1 MSTGGNA
8 GTTDFSP
15 WIGRTQEISDIIS
28 RNLAVRI
35 ATTLSRP
42 VPASGGTLP
51 PLWHWAYFQEPVN
64 EEELGADGHPTRGTF
79 LPPADNRNRMWAGG
93 DVEFFEPLQVD
104 APATRTSTITDVRE
118 KTGRTGSLLFVTLV
132 HETRQGD
139 TLNVRE
145 VQNVVYRAPSPP
157 KLKGEEAAPPADW
170 QQTVRPSETM
180 LFRYSAVTFNAHRIH
195 YDHPYV
201 TQAEGYPGLVVHGPM
216 IATLMC
222 QAFVDANP
230 TARLAR
236 MTYRGLRPL
245 IAPAPFQVG
254 GRITADGQAELWA
267 ANEDGLAHRAELRF
281 TV

>member
-15 WIGRTQEISDIIS
+15 WIGRSQETSDIIS

-42 VPASGGTLP
+42 APASGGALP

-64 EEELGADGHPTRGTF
+64 EEELGPDGHPTRGTF

-104 APATRTSTITDVRE
+104 APATRTSTITDVKE

-157 KLKGEEAAPPADW
+157 KLKGEEMAPPADW

-201 TQAEGYPGLVVHGPM
+201 TEAEGYPGLVVHGPM

-245 IAPAPFQVG
+245 IAPTPFQVG
-254 GRITADGQAELWA
+254 GRIVADGQAELWA
-267 ANEDGLAHRAELRF
+267 ANDDGVAHRAELRF

>member
-1 MSTGGNA
+1 A
-8 GTTDFSP
+8 GTSDFSQ
-15 WIGRTQEISDIIS
+15 WIGRTQETSDIIS

-42 VPASGGTLP
+42 APASGGALP

-64 EEELGADGHPTRGTF
+64 EEELGPDGHPTRGTF

-104 APATRTSTITDVRE
+104 APATRTSTITDVKE

-157 KLKGEEAAPPADW
+157 KLKGEEMAPPADW
-170 QQTVRPSETM
+170 QQTVRP
-180 LFRYSAVTFNAHRIH
+180 
-195 YDHPYV
+195 
-201 TQAEGYPGLVVHGPM
+201 
-216 IATLMC
+216 
-222 QAFVDANP
+222 
-230 TARLAR
+230 
-236 MTYRGLRPL
+236 
-245 IAPAPFQVG
+245 
-254 GRITADGQAELWA
+254 
-267 ANEDGLAHRAELRF
+267 
-281 TV
+281 

>member
-1 MSTGGNA
+1 MSNGGNA
-8 GTTDFSP
+8 DTLDLTQ
-15 WIGRTQEISDIIS
+15 WIGRSQETSDIIS

-42 VPASGGTLP
+42 VPASGGALP

-64 EEELGADGHPTRGTF
+64 EEELGADGHPTRGGF

-93 DVEFFEPLQVD
+93 DVEFLQPFVVD
-104 APATRTSTITDVRE
+104 AQATRTSTITDVKE
-118 KTGRTGSLLFVTLV
+118 KTGRTGSLLFVTLL
-132 HETRQGD
+132 HEYRQGS
-139 TLNVRE
+139 TLNIRE
-145 VQNVVYRAPSPP
+145 YQNIVYRAPSPP
-157 KLKGEEAAPPADW
+157 KLQGDEAAPQADW
-170 QQTVRPSETM
+170 QQIIHPSETL

-222 QAFVDANP
+222 QAFGDANP
-230 TARLAR
+230 QARLGR
-236 MTYRGLRPL
+236 LTYRGLRPL
-245 IAPAPFQVG
+245 IAPAPFDVG
-254 GRITADGQAELWA
+254 GRITGAGQAELWA
-267 ANEDGLAHRAELRF
+267 ANAGGLAHRAELSF